1 MEMWDLYDKNEVKT
15 GLSITKRFGDIPAG
29 YFHIVVETLVKHT
42 DGTYL
47 VMQRDFNKKES
58 PGVYEGSAGG
68 SILAGETKVDGAIR
82 EVLEETGLHV
92 KHIEP
97 TYYFV
102 NEAKGVINQGYLAL
116 VDDPSK
122 KIVYQPGETINHQWL
137 TLEELKAFIK
147 TPAYNPNHY
156 RRLMTYLDTIN
167 EA

>member
-15 GLSITKRFGDIPAG
+15 GQTITKRFGGIPDG

-68 SILAGETKVDGAIR
+68 SILAGESKIDGAIR
-82 EVLEETGLHV
+82 EVFEETGLRV
-92 KHIEP
+92 KKIEP
-97 TYYFV
+97 TYYFI
-102 NEAKGVINQGYLAL
+102 NEEKGVINQGYLAL
-116 VDDPSK
+116 VDEPSK
-122 KIVYQPGETINHQWL
+122 TVIYQEGETIHHQWL

-147 TPAYNPNHY
+147 TLAYNPNHA
-156 RRLMTYLDTIN
+156 RRLVTYLDTIR
-167 EA
+167 

>member
-15 GLSITKRFGDIPAG
+15 GLTITKRFSDIPAG
-29 YFHIVVETLVKHT
+29 YFHIVVETLVKHR

-68 SILAGETKVDGAIR
+68 SILAGESKIDGAIR

-97 TYYFV
+97 TYYFINV
-102 NEAKGVINQGYLAL
+102 AKGVINQGYLAL

-122 KIVYQPGETINHQWL
+122 LFIN
-137 TLEELKAFIK
+137 LEKRLIISGLRLR
-147 TPAYNPNHY
+147 NS
-156 RRLMTYLDTIN
+156 RRLLKPQPIMLITTGG
-167 EA
+167 